1 MPLTTASD
9 MATAR
14 CPVSNQEDLS
24 GRLTRAFQG
33 EELAATKRAM
43 QASLAA
49 IAGIIALLFVVVPL
63 EEVFYYVGV
72 LTIFAMM
79 VVAHFALRSSRLAR
93 PWHGYVFALAVY
105 ALFAYAA
112 FVPNPLDATPWPP
125 QMLLR
130 FDLFVYSFVFL
141 VPFAFSYSPL
151 LMFWAGA
158 ACVVTWSLGMAWLY
172 SLPETLTE
180 SALSAPW
187 TSEKELAVFLD
198 PTYVHFDGW
207 IQNAVVMLIV
217 AAALAAV
224 VARARKMVYRQANA
238 ERERTNLARY
248 FPPSVVD
255 RLADLDEPLGR
266 VRAQPVAV
274 LFADIVGFTR
284 LAEHTDPQGI
294 VALLRVYHERLERA
308 VFDHDGTLDK
318 FLGDGIMATF
328 GTPDTGSQ
336 DALDAINC
344 AKAMLET
351 VDEWNAERREA
362 GEPAVRLSI
371 GIHYGQAVLGNI
383 GSSRRL
389 EFAVLGDVV
398 NVSSR
403 LEELTRRLDC
413 RLVVGDSLMQ
423 AARDQADDRAT
434 NLLEGFRDRGVQT
447 IRGRD
452 EGVSVWS
459 LAASAA

>member
-1 MPLTTASD
+1 
-9 MATAR
+9 MAKTGAQVR
-14 CPVSNQEDLS
+14 IEEDLS
-24 GRLTRAFQG
+24 GRLARAFEA

-49 IAGIIALLFVVVPL
+49 IAGVVVLVLTLVPL
-63 EEVFYYVGV
+63 EHALYYVGI
-72 LTIFAMM
+72 LTVFAAM
-79 VVAHFALRSSRLAR
+79 VVVHYALRSRRFAR
-93 PWHGYVFALAVY
+93 PWHGYVFAVAVY

-112 FVPNPLDATPWPP
+112 FVPNPLHPDPWPP
-125 QMLLR
+125 QMMWR
-130 FDLFVYSFVFL
+130 MGLFVYSFVFL
-141 VPFAFSYSPL
+141 VPFAFSYAPL
-151 LMFWAGA
+151 LMFWAGV

-172 SLPETLTE
+172 SLPGTLTE
-180 SALSAPW
+180 SAITEPW
-187 TSEKELAVFLD
+187 TAEEDLALFLH
-198 PTYVHFDGW
+198 PYYVRFDTW
-207 IQNAVVMLIV
+207 IQNVVVMLIV
-217 AAALAAV
+217 TGALAAV

-248 FPPSVVD
+248 FPPKVVD

-284 LAEHTDPQGI
+284 LAEHTDPEGV
-294 VALLRVYHERLERA
+294 VALLRVYHERLEHA
-308 VFDHDGTLDK
+308 VFHHGGTLDK

-328 GTPDTGSQ
+328 GTPEPGPR

-344 AKAMLET
+344 AKAMLES
-351 VDEWNAERREA
+351 VDAWNAERRTA
-362 GEPAVRLSI
+362 GEPEVRLSI
-371 GIHYGQAVLGNI
+371 GIHYGEAVLGNI

-403 LEELTRRLDC
+403 LEELTRGLGC
-413 RLVVGDSLMQ
+413 PLVVGDALMQ
-423 AARDQADDRAT
+423 AARDQADDREAG
-434 NLLEGFRDRGVQT
+434 LLEDFRDRGLQT

-452 EGVSVWS
+452 QGVSVWS
-459 LAASAA
+459 LATSAA